1 MGREIGGRFGREGIW
16 VYLWVILVDVFQKT
30 PKFPKTFKQKLA
42 KKKKKE
48 RKSQTYNTT
57 TYSVIPFIRH
67 SEKGKIT
74 ETKSDQWLPG
84 VGE

>member
-1 MGREIGGRFGREGIW
+1 MFDRKPQNS
-16 VYLWVILVDVFQKT
+16 V
-30 PKFPKTFKQKLA
+30 KQLSKKWQ